1 MKLTKY
7 SFLITNLKV
16 FVKLHLNIVS
26 IMKNILI
33 ISFLLLTGCSSIQ
46 SIQKDDAL
54 VTMSDPL
61 DQLLFDEKI
70 IDANYKFYDLKD
82 YLKDPIFLK
91 AVNNYYR
98 DLPKD
103 ISPGH
108 RLDSV
113 EFSRNHFF
121 VRHSIDTEKYKGPIS
136 MNNRPLLKKILLEQE
151 CKGLFGSSKAIKK
164 NGGLGITQTYY
175 FVKENYRVVVDMNTS
190 EC

>member
-1 MKLTKY
+1 MKLAKY

-70 IDANYKFYDLKD
+70 IDKNDSTYWRFD
-82 YLKDPIFLK
+82 Y
-91 AVNNYYR
+91 
-98 DLPKD
+98 
-103 ISPGH
+103 
-108 RLDSV
+108 
-113 EFSRNHFF
+113 
-121 VRHSIDTEKYKGPIS
+121 T
-136 MNNRPLLKKILLEQE
+136 
-151 CKGLFGSSKAIKK
+151 
-164 NGGLGITQTYY
+164 
-175 FVKENYRVVVDMNTS
+175 
-190 EC
+190 